1 MNQFTPPT
9 EAIAPGET
17 IQLEVKGAFL
27 EIDDTRNVLRPFIPE
42 SEGNPQIPIA
52 GPMKIQEAEPGD
64 SVVIE
69 LLALEPSGIGTNAI
83 LRNFAVLREEFAYP
97 TLVAGP
103 ARDGNAWFG
112 ERIPIPFFLNLE
124 TVSTIPPDSY
134 EPSHAG
140 AYGGDFVPT
149 MVPWGPYLWG
159 ILTQ

>member
-1 MNQFTPPT
+1 M
-9 EAIAPGET
+9 
-17 IQLEVKGAFL
+17 
-27 EIDDTRNVLRPFIPE
+27 
-42 SEGNPQIPIA
+42 
-52 GPMKIQEAEPGD
+52 
-64 SVVIE
+64 VIE
-69 LLALEPSGIGTNAI
+69 LSALEPSGIGTNAI

-103 ARDGNAWFG
+103 ARDGNACFC

-124 TVSTIPPDSY
+124 TVSTIPQDGY

-159 ILTQ
+159 SSRSDEGPHSRRH